1 MHRLHPFSSPTYA
14 ALTVAVAAVLALV
27 GCGSGTS
34 SEGDSEDD
42 DPIAYQVGTPLSDT
56 SYALVVS
63 SEYGSDTLAAA
74 DYRQQVQLLMRR
86 IPPNQMGEE
95 QRQEMHRNIV
105 QQFATRHVLLG
116 EARATGVTADTAQVN
131 MQMRQM
137 RSQFQSEEEFQNAL
151 ASSGMTMDSLRSM
164 AAARIRM
171 QAMQEEQASAVE
183 PPSESDIEQYRRDQQ
198 QEEIS
203 ARHIL
208 FQVGQNAPQDTV
220 DSVRAVAQAILD
232 SAQAGADFAALA
244 RRHSE
249 GPTASRGGDLGY
261 FTRDRMVEPFADAA
275 YALADSGSIAS
286 EPVRTRFGFH
296 VIQLTGRRM
305 QQLMDTSQAR
315 RNLTNERRQEAL
327 ETWRDELLAKAT
339 VRINPDVVEAEL
351 DS

>member
-1 MHRLHPFSSPTYA
+1 MHQLKIFSSALSA
-14 ALTVAVAAVLALV
+14 ALSVAVVALMLV
-27 GCGSGTS
+27 GCGNSASS
-34 SEGDSEDD
+34 SEDSEDEN
-42 DPIAYQVGTPLSDT
+42 PIAYQVGEPLNDT
-56 SYALVVS
+56 TYAIVVS
-63 SEYGSDTLAAA
+63 SEYGSDTLTAA

-86 IPPNQMGEE
+86 IPPNQMNEE
-95 QRQEMHRNIV
+95 RRQELHRNLV

-137 RSQFQSEEEFQNAL
+137 RSQFQSEEEFQRAL
-151 ASSGMTMDSLRSM
+151 SASGMTIDSLRSM
-164 AAARIRM
+164 ASARIQM
-171 QAMQEEQASAVE
+171 QTMQEEMASSVE
-183 PPSESDIEQYRRDQQ
+183 APSTSAIEEYRRDQQ

-208 FQVGQNAPQDTV
+208 FRVSEDASQDTV
-220 DSVRAVAQAILD
+220 DSVRSIAQTILD
-232 SAQAGADFAALA
+232 SAQAGTDFAALA

-275 YALADSGSIAS
+275 FALADSGNIAD

-305 QQLMDTSQAR
+305 QAMMDTTQAR
-315 RNLTNERRQEAL
+315 QSLMNERRQTAL
-327 ETWRDELLAKAT
+327 EDQRDELLAQAT
-339 VRINPDVVEAEL
+339 VRVNPQVVEADL